1 MLPPINLLRSL
12 LIGDLDDR
20 ERQGHRVEGLVDEL
34 RALPDSYDRL
44 WEFALRL
51 RDLPVRADWPWHEP
65 DDLAGIH
72 AACDP
77 ERETAPIAAVDPE
90 AIAPRV
96 AAAFLA
102 SVCGCILG
110 KPLEVSTTGHRIRA
124 AAESVGQWPLDDY
137 VTEELLVA
145 LGARHGDAIDTR
157 RGHIAYVA
165 CDDDLN
171 YSIMGMLLL
180 ERHGVEFTR
189 EQQRWLWLQNLPLLW
204 QWGPERSVNLRS
216 AQQTMWRSKDPV
228 PFDEWVEVCNPG
240 SEACGAAIRADAY
253 GFACPGDPARAAA
266 LAWRDASFT
275 HRRTGIYATM
285 FNAAAIA
292 AAFVEPDP
300 LRIVELAA
308 RQVPRRSRFRAAV
321 DESLDLV
328 RSASDWWDGYS
339 RVHRRFEQHGHC
351 QVYQETGTM
360 INTLRFARDVAEG
373 IGMQVGQGNDTDSYG
388 CTAGAI
394 LGARF
399 GRIDPRWL
407 APFGD
412 RIHTTI
418 AGFHEQRLGVVA
430 ERFGRLPARLAAAA
444 AAAKENGQP

>member
-1 MLPPINLLRSL
+1 MLPPKKLIRSM
-12 LIGDLDDR
+12 IIADLADR
-20 ERQGHRVEGLVDEL
+20 ERQGHLVAGLSDEL
-34 RALPDSYDRL
+34 RTIPDSYDQL
-44 WEFALRL
+44 WAFALRL
-51 RDLPVRADWPWHEP
+51 RHLPLRDDWPWHEP
-65 DDLAGIH
+65 DDLAAIH

-77 ERETAPIAAVDPE
+77 ERETTPIAAVD
-90 AIAPRV
+90 AVSIAPRV
-96 AAAFLA
+96 EAAFLT

-110 KPLEVSTTGHRIRA
+110 KPLEVAATGHRIRA
-124 AAESVGQWPLDDY
+124 VAESVGQWPLVDY

-145 LGARHGDAIDTR
+145 LGTRHGDAIDTR
-157 RGHIAYVA
+157 RGHIGYVA

-171 YSIMGMLLL
+171 YSIMGLMAL
-180 ERHGVEFTR
+180 EKYGATFTH
-189 EQQRWLWLQNLPLLW
+189 EQLRWLWLENLPALW
-204 QWGPERSVNLRS
+204 QWGPERTVNCKS
-216 AQQTMWRSKDPV
+216 AVHTLWDGSKDPV
-228 PFDEWVEVCNPG
+228 PFADWVEVCNPG

-300 LRIVELAA
+300 LRIFEIAA

-321 DESLDLV
+321 DESLALV
-328 RSASDWWDGYS
+328 RAAGDWWDGYS
-339 RVHRRFEQHGHC
+339 RVHSRFEEHGHC
-351 QVYQETGTM
+351 QIYQETGTM
-360 INTLRFARDVAEG
+360 INTLRFARDAAEG

-399 GRIDPRWL
+399 GGIDPRWL
-407 APFGD
+407 APFND
-412 RIHTTI
+412 IIHTTI
-418 AGFHEQRLGVVA
+418 AGFHEQRLSAVA
-430 ERFGRLPARLAAAA
+430 HRFGQLPARLAGADVAA
-444 AAAKENGQP
+444 G